1 MITFEVAYTYT
12 DKDADIGT
20 TTAAFAVTV
29 TAVDSGAGAVVG
41 GGVVVGGGGAGGAGG
56 ADPAGGGGSIT
67 ATANDQ
73 IADVYA
79 DTASSFSVYGPTFS
93 SEPTSVSY
101 SIQGSSISLDG
112 FSYNSLASWL
122 SVTRNYVDS
131 TTADAVFTQSA
142 AL

>member
-29 TAVDSGAGAVVG
+29 TAVDSGAAGGAVVG
-41 GGVVVGGGGAGGAGG
+41 GGGADGTGA

-101 SIQGSSISLDG
+101 SILGSSISLDG